1 MTSSVNETFEHTQN
15 SEINIPIPQNPTMT
29 IAITRKISPRF
40 NECEIT
46 HIERTP
52 IDLNVARTQHNAYIH
67 LLADLGCQVVELPEE
82 PNLPDSVFVEDTA
95 FILPEVAVITRP
107 GADSRKPEIETII
120 PALSPHRPLL
130 HTSAPA
136 SVDGGDVL
144 VIGKKIYIGLSTRSN
159 MEAVTQMNALLD
171 HYGYTVCGV
180 QMTDCLHLKTAV
192 TRVDD
197 KTLLINKNWVDPS
210 NFSGFDLIDVDASE
224 PFAANCL
231 PVRGKII
238 YPTTFPKTQKR
249 LEEKGF
255 SVAEIDLSELAKAE
269 GAVTCCSL
277 IIE

>member
-1 MTSSVNETFEHTQN
+1 MTV
-15 SEINIPIPQNPTMT
+15 
-29 IAITRKISPRF
+29 AITRRISPRF

-52 IDLNVARTQHNAYIH
+52 IDMDVARTQHDAYVH
-67 LLADLGCQVVELPEE
+67 TLAELGCQVVELAEE
-82 PNLPDSVFVEDTA
+82 PDLPDSVFVEDTA

-120 PALSPHRPLL
+120 PALSQYRALL
-130 HTSAPA
+130 HVAEPA

-144 VIGKKIYIGLSTRSN
+144 VLGKQIFIGMSTRSN
-159 MEAVTQMNALLD
+159 MAAVDQLNELLD
-171 HYGYTVCGV
+171 TYGYTVHAV
-180 QMTDCLHLKTAV
+180 EMTDCLHLKTGV

-197 KTLLINKNWVDPS
+197 KTLLINKNWVDPTY
-210 NFSGFDLIDVDASE
+210 FPGFDLIEVDASE

-238 YPTTFPKTQKR
+238 YPTTFPKTRAR
-249 LEEKGF
+249 LEAKGF
-255 SVAEIDLSELAKAE
+255 VIAPVDLSELAKAE